1 MFVFQTVNE
10 LSLLAQ
16 GNNVMYAKKGAMIAY
31 QGQFKFEKLL
41 VGPGKNL
48 ASAVISH
55 IARRV
60 TDENMELMK
69 VTGQGN
75 CFFAELAK
83 HVTVIPLNPGESIGV
98 ESENLLAFTENCDY
112 GVRPIGVGVISQK
125 GLFTSKLTGKG
136 PNAQVAV
143 LSEGNPLVLDSPCCV
158 DPDAVICWTGPD
170 PGFKLDLNWKT
181 LIGQTSGESYM
192 LEFKNPGQ
200 KVLVQP
206 SERESGLKI
215 GMDDKRYKPDTQSS
229 AFSNTRQNLQNT
241 FGSFGSNQ
249 NQSYG
254 SNQSF
259 GGNQGFSGNQGFGG
273 NASGGNASGGNAG
286 GGIGNLLGN
295 ILGGRF

>member
-1 MFVFQTVNE
+1 MFNFQTVNE

-31 QGQFKFEKLL
+31 QGKFKFEKLM

-48 ASAVISH
+48 ASAMIGHVV
-55 IARRV
+55 RRV
-60 TDENMELMK
+60 TGENVELMK

-83 HVTVIPLNPGESIGV
+83 HVAVIPLNHGESVGV

-143 LSEGNPLVLDSPCCV
+143 LSDGNPLVLDTPCCV

-215 GMDDKRYKPDTQSS
+215 GIDDKRYTPNTQSS
-229 AFSNTRQNLQNT
+229 AFSNTRQNVQNT

-249 NQSYG
+249 NQNY
-254 SNQSF
+254 NQ
-259 GGNQGFSGNQGFGG
+259 NQGFGDTG
-273 NASGGNASGGNAG
+273 SSGGSSG
-286 GGIGNLLGN
+286 GGIGNMLGN
-295 ILGGRF
+295 ILSGRF

>member
-1 MFVFQTVNE
+1 MFNLQTVNE
-10 LSLLAQ
+10 LSLFAQ
-16 GNNVMYAKKGAMIAY
+16 GQGLMYAKKGAMIAY
-31 QGQFKFEKLL
+31 QGHFKFEKLL
-41 VGPGKNL
+41 IGPGKNL
-48 ASAVISH
+48 ASAIISN
-55 IARRV
+55 IARRL
-60 TDENMELMK
+60 TGEYMELMK

-83 HVTVIPLNPGESIGV
+83 HVTVINLNPGESIGV
-98 ESENLLAFTENCDY
+98 ESENLLAFTDTCDY

-143 LSEGNPLVLDSPCCV
+143 LSDGNPLVLDSPCCV

-181 LIGQTSGESYM
+181 FIGQTSGESYM

-215 GMDDKRYKPDTQSS
+215 GIDDKRYRPDTQSS
-229 AFSNTRQNLQNT
+229 AFQNTRQNLQNT
-241 FGSFGSNQ
+241 FGSFNSNQ
-249 NQSYG
+249 NQSFS
-254 SNQSF
+254 SNQGF
-259 GGNQGFSGNQGFGG
+259 GGNQGFGSSGSAG
-273 NASGGNASGGNAG
+273 SG

-295 ILGGRF
+295 ILSGRF

>member
-1 MFVFQTVNE
+1 M
-10 LSLLAQ
+10 L
-16 GNNVMYAKKGAMIAY
+16 
-31 QGQFKFEKLL
+31 
-41 VGPGKNL
+41 
-48 ASAVISH
+48 
-55 IARRV
+55 
-60 TDENMELMK
+60 
-69 VTGQGN
+69 
-75 CFFAELAK
+75 FAELAK

-200 KVLVQP
+200 K
-206 SERESGLKI
+206 
-215 GMDDKRYKPDTQSS
+215 
-229 AFSNTRQNLQNT
+229 F
-241 FGSFGSNQ
+241 
-249 NQSYG
+249 
-254 SNQSF
+254 
-259 GGNQGFSGNQGFGG
+259 
-273 NASGGNASGGNAG
+273 
-286 GGIGNLLGN
+286 
-295 ILGGRF
+295 